1 MRTSFLACMTAALMT
16 LSVSSLAR
24 ADDTGFITIHDLRR
38 EGRLYCTVSHTHI
51 GNGTEQRT
59 KRRAIR
65 SAARSWS
72 EFTAWEYG
80 TDWGRWRYA
89 RSKKISCNGRR
100 GAITCMVEARPCK
113 PLRKR
118 RRRRR

>member
-1 MRTSFLACMTAALMT
+1 MLGGLLFVVTG
-16 LSVSSLAR
+16 SVSAF

-38 EGRLYCTVSHTHI
+38 ERGMLCTASHEHT
-51 GNGTEQRT
+51 GQGTTQRT

-65 SAARSWS
+65 SAARAWS
-72 EFTAWEYG
+72 EFTSWEYG

-89 RSKKISCNGRR
+89 RGKITECEGVR
-100 GAITCMVEARPCK
+100 GAYTCSVIARPCR
-113 PLRKR
+113 PLR